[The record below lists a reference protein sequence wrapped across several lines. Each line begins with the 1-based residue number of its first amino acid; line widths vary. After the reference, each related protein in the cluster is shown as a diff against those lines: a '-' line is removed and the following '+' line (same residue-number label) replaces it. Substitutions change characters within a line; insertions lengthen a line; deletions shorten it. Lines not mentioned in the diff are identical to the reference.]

1 MLVEKRLRIHPELR
15 HRSREL
21 RHPQTSAEECLW
33 SALRNRHLEGYKFRR
48 QHPLGQFIV
57 DFYCAQTRLVVEIDG
72 DGHTRQI
79 EYDAMRTEWLESQ
92 GFTVIRFWNEEVM
105 DGAEVVATQ
114 ILEACTRLEKGGVPH
129 E

>member
-1 MLVEKRLRIHPELR
+1 
-15 HRSREL
+15 
-21 RHPQTSAEECLW
+21 
-33 SALRNRHLEGYKFRR
+33 
-48 QHPLGQFIV
+48 
-57 DFYCAQTRLVVEIDG
+57 VEIDG

-92 GFTVIRFWNEEVM
+92 GFTVIRFWNEEVI

-114 ILEACTRLEKGGVPH
+114 ILEACTRLEKGGASH